1 MFAAIPVPQVSLV
14 AAPVAESVA
23 VPAAAPVAVP
33 AAAPVAVPGVVV
45 GAPIAPSPSGPVAL
59 EHVGQITSQ
68 YHAQDEL
75 GQYAYGYSGGPS
87 AKHELKT
94 ADGLTSGVGHVNVV
108 MPTSRRKLFG
118 RFSIPVSPFK
128 AKEWKSWIALGTVS
142 THYNGLAN
150 TFLFRQ
156 YCIIELQ
163 NFCITKHQ
171 EILGCID
178 ESFTKPSVQIVVE
191 QHGSRE

>member
-94 ADGLTSGVGHVNVV
+94 ADGLTSGGYSYIDSHGLVQTAAYLSDPVNGFRVAA
-108 MPTSRRKLFG
+108 TN
-118 RFSIPVSPFK
+118 IPQPRQPEYIADSPEVEEAKQQLFK
-128 AKEWKSWIALGTVS
+128 AQAEHIAKL
-142 THYNGLAN
+142 
-150 TFLFRQ
+150 
-156 YCIIELQ
+156 
-163 NFCITKHQ
+163 
-171 EILGCID
+171 
-178 ESFTKPSVQIVVE
+178 
-191 QHGSRE
+191 